1 MRQHRCIGP
10 RPCLPLQRAGED
22 TQPRLASPCFSTIIS
37 AALVARRRRV
47 SARFASPIHR
57 MYSLRCDGGR
67 APNILSAA
75 AARASSIDVCRPI
88 RTCPS
93 CRPTTST
100 RPRWC
105 LGRRG
110 GGGTAIGCTLR
121 ALPNRGRQPGC
132 CSSTGQAGTAGR
144 CGPSPHWWPHAV
156 STSVPSVR
164 AHEVSGSRSRALRH
178 LGRSPHRPRR
188 SRARP
193 PPPGASGR

>member
-1 MRQHRCIGP
+1 MTTARREQPGP
-10 RPCLPLQRAGED
+10 GWDYPCL
-22 TQPRLASPCFSTIIS
+22 STIIS
-37 AALVARRRRV
+37 AALTAQRRRV
-47 SARFASPIHR
+47 SARFASPIHCR
-57 MYSLRCDGGR
+57 YSLRCDGGR
-67 APNILSAA
+67 ASNILSAA

-110 GGGTAIGCTLR
+110 GGGTAIVCTLR

-132 CSSTGQAGTAGR
+132 CSSTGRAGTAGR

-156 STSVPSVR
+156 STSVPSTCLCTGARGLRFPQPCVMTP
-164 AHEVSGSRSRALRH
+164 RSISSSTSSKPSATTA
-178 LGRSPHRPRR
+178 P
-188 SRARP
+188 
-193 PPPGASGR
+193 